1 MTLNVRLGD
10 NGYGIIIER
19 GALKYAK
26 EMLGGH
32 RRVMIVTDTGVPAQY
47 ADAVSSACRRAYT
60 YILEQGEASKN
71 GRELWSILSFMT
83 DSGFDRGDCVVAVGG
98 GACGDIA
105 GFAAAVYMRGIA
117 FYNIP
122 TTLLSQ
128 VDSSVGGK
136 TGIDAFGV
144 KNVIGAFK
152 QPEKVLIDPDV
163 LSTLPKR
170 QINNGLCEALKMA
183 ATSDPALFEIFER
196 GDVYGSL
203 DIIIERSLRV
213 KISVVEADEREAG
226 LRRVLN
232 FGHTIGHGIESA
244 CSPALYHGECVA
256 LGMLPMC
263 SGAVRERLL
272 SVYARLGIPASY
284 PFDPEKAR
292 SAILHDKKS
301 DGGYINAV
309 FVDEPGKYEIRKT
322 EPSEIIRR
330 MESLL

>member
-1 MTLNVRLGD
+1 MTLHVRLGENSYD
-10 NGYGIIIER
+10 ITLER
-19 GALKYAK
+19 GALREAG
-26 EMLGGH
+26 EMTAGH

-47 ADAVSSACRRAYT
+47 ADVVSSACRRAYT

-71 GRELWSILSFMT
+71 GDELRNILSVMT
-83 DSGFDRGDCVVAVGG
+83 GAGFDRGDCVVAVGG
-98 GACGDIA
+98 GVCGDIA
-105 GFAAAVYMRGIA
+105 GFAAAVYMRGVD
-117 FYNIP
+117 FYNVP

-152 QPEKVLIDPDV
+152 QPKKVLIDPDV
-163 LSTLPKR
+163 LSTLPER

-183 ATSDPALFEIFER
+183 ATSDPALFELFEH

-203 DIIIERSLRV
+203 DTVIERSLRV

-263 SGAVRERLL
+263 SGRVRERLL
-272 SVYARLGIPASY
+272 SIYARLGIPASY
-284 PFDPEKAR
+284 PFDREKAR

-309 FVDEPGKYEIRKT
+309 FVDEPGKFEIRKT
-322 EPSEIIRR
+322 EPSGIIRR